1 MTRVVNGIYDD
12 IELDTGFFI
21 SDKETDLIASWLT
34 CYADAL
40 EAAWKRANPP
50 AAPKSARGAK
60 HRQVRSF
67 VDAVARKRGTSA
79 APSPVPSKPAPEK
92 N

>member
-21 SDKETDLIASWLT
+21 SDKEADLIASWLT

-40 EAAWKRANPP
+40 EAAWKRANPD
-50 AAPKSARGAK
+50 ADAKTARGAK

-79 APSPVPSKPAPEK
+79 APPQDPQKTAPKK

>member
-1 MTRVVNGIYDD
+1 MTRVINGIYDD
-12 IELDTGFFI
+12 VELDTGFFI

-40 EAAWKRANPP
+40 EAAWKRANPN
-50 AAPKSARGAK
+50 ADPKSARGAK

-67 VDAVARKRGTSA
+67 VDAVARKRGGGT
-79 APSPVPSKPAPEK
+79 APSQDPSKAAPEK

>member
-40 EAAWKRANPP
+40 EAAWKRANPE
-50 AAPKSARGAK
+50 ADAKTARGAK

-79 APSPVPSKPAPEK
+79 APSQAPSKPAPEK

>member
-1 MTRVVNGIYDD
+1 MTRVVNGIYDE
-12 IELDTGFFI
+12 IEIDSGFFI
-21 SDKETDLIASWLT
+21 TDKETDLIASWLT

-40 EAAWKRANPP
+40 EAAWKRANPN
-50 AAPKSARGAK
+50 ADPKSARGAK

-79 APSPVPSKPAPEK
+79 APSQDPQKTASEQ